1 MRSLDWNDLR
11 YLLAVARGGTLAGAA
26 KALGVDDST
35 VSRRLARLESLL
47 EARLFERA
55 GDGRLRPTTA
65 GAEAVERAERME
77 LEVEG
82 LRDSVT
88 GADTVCAGT
97 VRLTSVPLL
106 VNRLLVPA
114 LPGLLERHPALRL
127 ELVADPSDL
136 SLRRREADMA
146 LRLAR
151 PRSGGRNVV
160 ARRIGLLRYEV
171 YAAASLPA
179 KAAAAL
185 PWATYDEAFAHLPQA
200 RWIAAALARGGTAAR
215 FVVNDGEALVEAV
228 AAGLGRS
235 LLPSVIAERDSRL
248 SRLAAPDGKPVLE
261 RELWLLVHGELRR
274 LARIEA
280 VSDWLCGRLEDATQR
295 PVGES
300 GGSPPPHPPRSS
312 GRA

>member
-11 YLLAVARGGTLAGAA
+11 HLLAVARGGTLADAA

-35 VSRRLARLESLL
+35 VSRRVARLEALL

-55 GDGRLRPTTA
+55 GDGRLRPTSA
-65 GAEAVERAERME
+65 GAAAVARAERME
-77 LEVEG
+77 LEAEA
-82 LRDSVT
+82 LRDGVA
-88 GADTVCAGT
+88 GADAICAGR

-114 LPGLLERHPALRL
+114 LPGLLERHPALHL

-151 PRSGGRNVV
+151 PRSGGRSVL
-160 ARRIGLLRYEV
+160 ARRIGTLRYGT
-171 YAAASLPA
+171 YAAASLSA
-179 KAAAAL
+179 DAAAAL
-185 PWATYDEAFAHLPQA
+185 PWVTYDEAFAHLPQA
-200 RWIAAALARGGTAAR
+200 RWIAAALARGGAAAR

-228 AAGLGRS
+228 AAGLGKS
-235 LLPSVIAERDSRL
+235 LLPGVIAARDSRL
-248 SRLAAPDGKPVLE
+248 ARLPTPGGPVLE
-261 RELWLLVHGELRR
+261 RELWLLVHSELRR

-280 VSDWLCGRLEDATQR
+280 VSDWLSGLLPNAAERN
-295 PVGES
+295 VG
-300 GGSPPPHPPRSS
+300 
-312 GRA
+312 

>member
-1 MRSLDWNDLR
+1 MRPLDWNDLR

-35 VSRRLARLESLL
+35 VSRRVARLEARI

-55 GDGRLRPTTA
+55 GDGRLRPTPA
-65 GAEAVERAERME
+65 GAAAVKRAERME

-114 LPGLLERHPALRL
+114 LPGLLDRHPALHL

-151 PRSGGRNVV
+151 PRSGGRSVL
-160 ARRIGLLRYEV
+160 ARRIGTLRYEV

-179 KAAAAL
+179 AAAADL
-185 PWATYDEAFAHLPQA
+185 PWVTYDEAFAHLPQA
-200 RWIAAALARGGTAAR
+200 RWIAAELELGDAAAR
-215 FVVNDGEALVEAV
+215 FVVNDGEALIEAV
-228 AAGLGRS
+228 AAGLGKS
-235 LLPSVIAERDSRL
+235 LLPSAVAARDPRL
-248 SRLAAPDGKPVLE
+248 ARLAAPDGNPVLE
-261 RELWLLVHGELRR
+261 RELWLLVHRELRG

-280 VSDWLCGRLEDATQR
+280 VSDWLSGLMTE
-295 PVGES
+295 VGW
-300 GGSPPPHPPRSS
+300 H
-312 GRA
+312 A

>member
-1 MRSLDWNDLR
+1 MSTGSENLRPLDWNDLR

-26 KALGVDDST
+26 KGLGVDDST
-35 VSRRLARLESLL
+35 VSRRVARLEARL

-55 GDGRLRPTTA
+55 GDGRLRPTPA

-114 LPGLLERHPALRL
+114 LPGLLDRHPALNL

-151 PRSGGRNVV
+151 PRSGGRSVL
-160 ARRIGLLRYEV
+160 ARRIGTLRYEV
-171 YAAASLPA
+171 YAATSLPAAAEASLP
-179 KAAAAL
+179 
-185 PWATYDEAFAHLPQA
+185 WVTYDEAFAHLPQA
-200 RWIAAALARGGTAAR
+200 RWIAADLECGGTAAR

-228 AAGLGRS
+228 AAGLGKS
-235 LLPSVIAERDSRL
+235 LLPHVVAARDPRL
-248 SRLAAPDGKPVLE
+248 TALVAPDGNPVLE
-261 RELWLLVHGELRR
+261 RELWLLVHRELRG
-274 LARIEA
+274 LARIDA
-280 VSDWLCGRLEDATQR
+280 AADWLCELVAKAG
-295 PVGES
+295 
-300 GGSPPPHPPRSS
+300 
-312 GRA
+312 

>member
-1 MRSLDWNDLR
+1 MRPLDWNDLR
-11 YLLAVARGGTLAGAA
+11 YVLAVARGGTLAAAA

-35 VSRRLARLESLL
+35 VSRRVARLEALL
-47 EARLFERA
+47 SARLFERA
-55 GDGRLRPTTA
+55 GDGRLRPTPA
-65 GAEAVERAERME
+65 GAATVERAERME

-88 GADTVCAGT
+88 GADTACAGT

-127 ELVADPSDL
+127 EMVADPSDL

-151 PRSGGRNVV
+151 PRSGGRSVV

-171 YAAASLPA
+171 YAVASLPA
-179 KAAAAL
+179 AAAAAL
-185 PWATYDEAFAHLPQA
+185 PWVTYDEAFAHLPQA
-200 RWIAAALARGGTAAR
+200 RWIAAALARPEGGTAAR

-235 LLPSVIAERDSRL
+235 LLPSAVAARDP
-248 SRLAAPDGKPVLE
+248 RLACLANPDGEPALE
-261 RELWLLVHGELRR
+261 RELWLLVHSELRG

-280 VSDWLCGRLEDATQR
+280 VSDWLCDLVADA
-295 PVGES
+295 G
-300 GGSPPPHPPRSS
+300 
-312 GRA
+312 

>member
-1 MRSLDWNDLR
+1 MRPLDWNDLR

-26 KALGVDDST
+26 KGLGVDDST
-35 VSRRLARLESLL
+35 VSRRVARLEARI

-55 GDGRLRPTTA
+55 GDGRLRPTPA
-65 GAEAVERAERME
+65 GAAAVERAERME

-114 LPGLLERHPALRL
+114 LPSLLEPHRALHL

-151 PRSGGRNVV
+151 PRSGGRSVL
-160 ARRIGLLRYEV
+160 ARRIGRLRYEV
-171 YAAASLPA
+171 SAATSLPA
-179 KAAAAL
+179 ADAAAR
-185 PWATYDEAFAHLPQA
+185 PWVTSDEAFAHLPQA
-200 RWIAAALARGGTAAR
+200 RWIGADIECGGTAAR

-228 AAGLGRS
+228 AAGPGKS
-235 LLPSVIAERDSRL
+235 LLPGAVAARDP
-248 SRLAAPDGKPVLE
+248 RLARLVAPDGKSILE
-261 RELWLLVHGELRR
+261 RELWLLLHRELRG

-280 VSDWLCGRLEDATQR
+280 VSDWL
-295 PVGES
+295 S
-300 GGSPPPHPPRSS
+300 GLVAKAG
-312 GRA
+312 

>member
-1 MRSLDWNDLR
+1 MSHGSEKMRSPDWNDLR
-11 YLLAVARGGTLAGAA
+11 HVLAVARGGTLAAAA
-26 KALGVDDST
+26 KALAVDDST
-35 VSRRLARLESLL
+35 VSRRIARLEALL
-47 EARLFERA
+47 AAKLFERA
-55 GDGRLRPTTA
+55 GDGRLQPTSA
-65 GAEAVERAERME
+65 GAAAVARAERME
-77 LEVEG
+77 LEVER

-88 GADTVCAGT
+88 GADSACAGV

-114 LPGLLERHPALRL
+114 LPGLLARHPELRL

-151 PRSGGRNVV
+151 PRGGGRSVV
-160 ARRIGLLRYEV
+160 ARRIGTLRYEV
-171 YAAASLPA
+171 CAAASLPA
-179 KAAAAL
+179 EAAAAL
-185 PWATYDEAFAHLPQA
+185 PWVTYDEAFAHLPQA
-200 RWIAAALARGGTAAR
+200 RWIAAALARGDAAAA

-235 LLPSVIAERDSRL
+235 LLPSAVAARDPRL
-248 SRLAAPDGKPVLE
+248 ISLAAPDGSPAPA

-280 VSDWLCGRLEDATQR
+280 VSDWLRGLLAEA
-295 PVGES
+295 G
-300 GGSPPPHPPRSS
+300 
-312 GRA
+312 

>member
-1 MRSLDWNDLR
+1 MRPLDWNDLR
-11 YLLAVARGGTLAGAA
+11 YVLAVARGSTLAAA
-26 KALGVDDST
+26 AEALGVDDST
-35 VSRRLARLESLL
+35 VSRRVARLEALL
-47 EARLFERA
+47 SARLFERA
-55 GDGRLRPTTA
+55 GDGRLRPTPA
-65 GAEAVERAERME
+65 GATAVERAERME

-88 GADTVCAGT
+88 GADTACAGT

-151 PRSGGRNVV
+151 PRSGGRSVV

-179 KAAAAL
+179 AATAAL
-185 PWATYDEAFAHLPQA
+185 PWVTYDEAFAHLPQA
-200 RWIAAALARGGTAAR
+200 RWIAAALARPEGGAAAR

-228 AAGLGRS
+228 AAGLGKS
-235 LLPSVIAERDSRL
+235 PLPSAIAARDPRL
-248 SRLAAPDGKPVLE
+248 ARLAAPDGEPALE
-261 RELWLLVHGELRR
+261 RELWLLAHSELRG

-280 VSDWLCGRLEDATQR
+280 VSDWLTGLVADA
-295 PVGES
+295 G
-300 GGSPPPHPPRSS
+300 
-312 GRA
+312 

>member
-1 MRSLDWNDLR
+1 MRPLDWNDLR

-26 KALGVDDST
+26 KGLGVDDST
-35 VSRRLARLESLL
+35 VSRRVARLEARI

-55 GDGRLRPTTA
+55 GDGRLRPTPA
-65 GAEAVERAERME
+65 GAAAVERAERME

-114 LPGLLERHPALRL
+114 LPSLLEPHPALRL

-151 PRSGGRNVV
+151 PRSGGRSVL
-160 ARRIGLLRYEV
+160 ARRIGTLGYEV
-171 YAAASLPA
+171 CVAASLPA
-179 KAAAAL
+179 EAAADL
-185 PWATYDEAFAHLPQA
+185 PWVTYDEAFAHLPQA
-200 RWIAAALARGGTAAR
+200 RWIAADLERSGTAAR

-228 AAGLGRS
+228 AAGLGKS
-235 LLPSVIAERDSRL
+235 LLPSVVAARDP
-248 SRLAAPDGKPVLE
+248 RLAALVAPDGNPVLE
-261 RELWLLVHGELRR
+261 RELWLLVHRELRG
-274 LARIEA
+274 LARIDA
-280 VSDWLCGRLEDATQR
+280 VSDWLCDLVAKPG
-295 PVGES
+295 
-300 GGSPPPHPPRSS
+300 
-312 GRA
+312 

>member
-11 YLLAVARGGTLAGAA
+11 YVLAVARGGTLAGAS

-35 VSRRLARLESLL
+35 VSRRVARLEALL
-47 EARLFERA
+47 AAKLFERA
-55 GDGRLRPTTA
+55 GDGRLRPTPA
-65 GAEAVERAERME
+65 GATAVERAERME
-77 LEVEG
+77 LEAEG

-88 GADTVCAGT
+88 GADAACAGM

-114 LPGLLERHPALRL
+114 LPNLLEQHPALSL

-136 SLRRREADMA
+136 SLRRREADIA

-151 PRSGGRNVV
+151 PRRGGRSVV
-160 ARRIGLLRYEV
+160 ARRIGTLRYAV
-171 YAAASLPA
+171 YAAASLPVE
-179 KAAAAL
+179 AAAAL

-200 RWIAAALARGGTAAR
+200 RWIAAALARGDAAAR

-235 LLPSVIAERDSRL
+235 LLPGAVAARDPRL
-248 SRLAAPDGKPVLE
+248 ARLAAPDGKPVLE

-280 VSDWLCGRLEDATQR
+280 VSDWLCGLVAEA
-295 PVGES
+295 G
-300 GGSPPPHPPRSS
+300 
-312 GRA
+312 

>member
-1 MRSLDWNDLR
+1 MRPLDWNDLR

-35 VSRRLARLESLL
+35 VSRRVARLEARL

-55 GDGRLRPTTA
+55 GDGRLRPTPA
-65 GAEAVERAERME
+65 GATAVERAERME

-114 LPGLLERHPALRL
+114 LPGLLDRHPALHL

-151 PRSGGRNVV
+151 PRSGGRRVL
-160 ARRIGLLRYEV
+160 ARRIGTLGYEV
-171 YAAASLPA
+171 YAARSLPA
-179 KAAAAL
+179 AAAAAL
-185 PWATYDEAFAHLPQA
+185 PWVTYDEAFAHLPQA
-200 RWIAAALARGGTAAR
+200 RWIAADVECGGTAAR

-228 AAGLGRS
+228 AAGLGKS
-235 LLPSVIAERDSRL
+235 LLPSIVAQRDPRL
-248 SRLAAPDGKPVLE
+248 ARLAAPDGNPVLE
-261 RELWLLVHGELRR
+261 RELWLLVHRELRG

-280 VSDWLCGRLEDATQR
+280 VSDWL
-295 PVGES
+295 S
-300 GGSPPPHPPRSS
+300 GLMTEVEWH
-312 GRA
+312 A

>member
-35 VSRRLARLESLL
+35 VSRRVARLEARI

-55 GDGRLRPTTA
+55 GDGRLRPTPA
-65 GAEAVERAERME
+65 GAAAVERAERME

-114 LPGLLERHPALRL
+114 LPGLLDRHPALHL

-151 PRSGGRNVV
+151 PRSGGRSVL
-160 ARRIGLLRYEV
+160 ARRIGTLGYEV
-171 YAAASLPA
+171 YAARSLS
-179 KAAAAL
+179 AAAAADL
-185 PWATYDEAFAHLPQA
+185 PWVTYDEAFAHLPQA
-200 RWIAAALARGGTAAR
+200 RWIAADLECGGTAAR
-215 FVVNDGEALVEAV
+215 FVVNDGEALLEAV
-228 AAGLGRS
+228 AAGLGKS
-235 LLPSVIAERDSRL
+235 LLPSIVAQRDPRL
-248 SRLAAPDGKPVLE
+248 ARLAATDGNPVLE
-261 RELWLLVHGELRR
+261 RELWLLVHRELRG

-280 VSDWLCGRLEDATQR
+280 VSDWL
-295 PVGES
+295 S
-300 GGSPPPHPPRSS
+300 GLVADMGWH
-312 GRA
+312 A

>member
-1 MRSLDWNDLR
+1 MRPLDWNDLR

-35 VSRRLARLESLL
+35 VSRRVARLEARL

-55 GDGRLRPTTA
+55 GDGRLRPTPA
-65 GAEAVERAERME
+65 GAAALERAERME

-88 GADTVCAGT
+88 GTDTVCAGT

-114 LPGLLERHPALRL
+114 LPGLLDRHPALHL

-151 PRSGGRNVV
+151 PRSGGRSVL
-160 ARRIGLLRYEV
+160 ARRIGTLRYEV
-171 YAAASLPA
+171 YAATSLPAAAEASLP
-179 KAAAAL
+179 
-185 PWATYDEAFAHLPQA
+185 WVTYDEAFAHLPQA
-200 RWIAAALARGGTAAR
+200 RWIAADLECGGTAAR
-215 FVVNDGEALVEAV
+215 FAVNDGEALVEAV
-228 AAGLGRS
+228 AAGLGKS
-235 LLPSVIAERDSRL
+235 LLPSVVAARDPRL
-248 SRLAAPDGKPVLE
+248 AQLAAPDSNPVLE
-261 RELWLLVHGELRR
+261 RELWLLVHRELRG

-280 VSDWLCGRLEDATQR
+280 VSDWLCDLVAE
-295 PVGES
+295 VG
-300 GGSPPPHPPRSS
+300 
-312 GRA
+312 